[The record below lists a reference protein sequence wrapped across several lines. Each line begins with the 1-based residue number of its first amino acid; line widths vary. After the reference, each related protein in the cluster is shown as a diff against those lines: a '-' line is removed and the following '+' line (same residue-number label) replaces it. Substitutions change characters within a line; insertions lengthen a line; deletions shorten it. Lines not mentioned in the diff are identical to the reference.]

1 MPKGVPRKVTSKN
14 LSDASNHPVMSNAVS
29 TDDLRD
35 EVLTNSATASLNH
48 LVDSTILRP
57 EQDDEDVVLATPGEL
72 KKTYM
77 ADLAFNEEIVE
88 ITIAE
93 DNSEFPVDPVWVSCN
108 GKEKFIYRGEPTK
121 TPRKFVECLCNPL
134 VRVSTKQKKN
144 NLGEDETEIMQHRS
158 LQYPFQIVDPNP
170 KGKAWL
176 RALMRRG

>member
-14 LSDASNHPVMSNAVS
+14 LTDAVNHPVMHGAVS

-35 EVLTNSATASLNH
+35 PELINSATASLNH
-48 LVDSTILRP
+48 LVDSTVLRP
-57 EQDDEDVVLATPGEL
+57 ETDDEDVVLASPADL
-72 KKTYM
+72 KKSYM
-77 ADLAFNEEIVE
+77 ADLQFNEEIVE

-121 TPRKFVECLCNPL
+121 IARKFVECLCNPL

-144 NLGEDETEIMQHRS
+144 NLGEDETDIVQSRS
-158 LQYPFQIVDPNP
+158 LQYPFQIIDPNP

>member
-1 MPKGVPRKVTSKN
+1 MPKGQPRKVTSQN
-14 LSDASNHPVMSNAVS
+14 LSDASNHPVQSNAIH

-35 EVLTNSATASLNH
+35 ETLTNSATASINH
-48 LVDSTILRP
+48 LVTSEILRP
-57 EQDDEDVVLATPGEL
+57 EKDDEDVVLASPEDM
-72 KKTYM
+72 KKSYM
-77 ADLAFNEEIVE
+77 SDLAFNEEIVE

-108 GKEKFIYRGEPTK
+108 GREKFIYRGEPTK
-121 TPRKFVECLCNPL
+121 IQRKFVECLCNPM
-134 VRVSTKQKKN
+134 VRISTKQKKN
-144 NLGEDETEIMQHRS
+144 SLGEDETEIQQHRS

>member
-1 MPKGVPRKVTSKN
+1 MPKGTPRKVTSQN
-14 LSDASNHPVMSNAVS
+14 LTDAINHPVMKGAVS
-29 TDDLRD
+29 TSDIRE
-35 EVLTNSATASLNH
+35 EVLENSATASLNH

-57 EQDDEDVVLATPGEL
+57 AVDEEDVVLVAGGL
-72 KKTYM
+72 KKEYL
-77 ADLAFNEEIVE
+77 ARLAFNEEIVE

-121 TPRKFVECLCNPL
+121 IARKFIECLCNPL
-134 VRVSTKQKKN
+134 VRVNTKQKKN
-144 NLGEDETEIMQHRS
+144 NLGEDETEIVQSRS

-170 KGKAWL
+170 AGRAWL